1 MFGLF
6 TPVAHKQRLPDGS
19 IDPVYK
25 RLRWQLFVGIFFG
38 YAGYYLVRKNFSLA
52 MPYLIEEYGY
62 SRGELGVALAAVS
75 IAYGLSKFLM
85 GNVSDRSNPRFFL
98 ASGLILSSIVML
110 CFGFMPWATG
120 SITAMFILLFLNG
133 WFQGMGWPACGRTM
147 VHWWSHK
154 ERGSLVSVWNV
165 AHNVGGGL
173 IGPLFIFGL
182 WAFNDDWRSAFYV
195 PAFFALL
202 VAGFTL
208 LVMRDTPQSCG
219 LPAIEEYKDDY
230 PESYNKSF
238 EEEMTA
244 KEIFFKYIFN
254 NKLLWFIAIAN
265 AFVYLIRYGV
275 LDWAPVYLGEAKGF
289 TVDKSSW
296 AYFLYEWAGIPGTLL
311 CGWISDKLFKG
322 RRAPAGILFMALV
335 TIAVL
340 VYWLNPAGNPSIDM
354 MALVAIGFLIY
365 GPVMLIGL
373 YALELAPKKAA
384 GTAAGLTGLFGYLGG
399 AVAANA
405 LLGYTVDHFGWDGGF
420 IVLTGACVLAIFFF
434 IITMVGEKKAYQQ
447 QQLELQQQNG

>member
-1 MFGLF
+1 MFGVF
-6 TPVAHKQRLPDGS
+6 KPKAHIAQLPTGEINS
-19 IDPVYK
+19 TYK
-25 RLRWQLFVGIFFG
+25 RLRWQLFLGIFFG

-52 MPYLIEEYGY
+52 MPYLIEQGY
-62 SRGELGVALAAVS
+62 SRGDLGVALAAVS

-85 GNVSDRSNPRFFL
+85 GSVSDRSNPRYFL
-98 ASGLILSSIVML
+98 SAGLVMSAL
-110 CFGFMPWATG
+110 VMFCFGFMPWATG

-147 VHWWSHK
+147 VHWWSRK
-154 ERGSLVSVWNV
+154 ERGEIVSVWNV

-173 IGPLFIFGL
+173 IGPMFLLGL
-182 WAFNDDWRSAFYV
+182 WAFNDDWRTAFYV

-202 VAGFTL
+202 VAFFVWLT
-208 LVMRDTPQSCG
+208 VRDTPQSCG
-219 LPAIEEYKDDY
+219 LPPIEEFKNDYPDDY
-230 PESYNKSF
+230 DSAYET
-238 EEEMTA
+238 EMTA
-244 KEIFFKYIFN
+244 KEIFFKYVFS
-254 NKLLWFIAIAN
+254 NKLLWSIAIAN

-275 LDWAPVYLGEAKGF
+275 LDWAPVYLKEAKEF

-322 RRAPAGILFMALV
+322 KRAPAGILFMALV

-340 VYWLNPAGNPSIDM
+340 VYWFNPAGNPTVDM
-354 MALVAIGFLIY
+354 IALVAIGFLIY

-420 IVLTGACVLAIFFF
+420 MILVASCVISIVCLTYALI
-434 IITMVGEKKAYQQ
+434 GEQKHHKEKVEKENHMA
-447 QQLELQQQNG
+447 